1 MTGDKWVR
9 QTHRWL
15 SIFFTVTVLVALVAV
30 LQEEPPEWVFYL
42 PLLPLVLQM
51 FTGLFLFVSPYVARR
66 RRVQRTAREA

>member
-66 RRVQRTAREA
+66 RRVRRTAREA